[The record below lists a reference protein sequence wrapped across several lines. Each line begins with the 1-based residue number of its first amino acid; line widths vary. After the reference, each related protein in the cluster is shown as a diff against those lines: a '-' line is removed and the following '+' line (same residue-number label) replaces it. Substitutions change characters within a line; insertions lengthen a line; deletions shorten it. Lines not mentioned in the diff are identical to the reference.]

1 MQTRLKA
8 VLMGHCNTRAMLRR
22 LVCAV
27 VVASSLAADAAADKA
42 ATEKVCALEPY
53 DAAALPI
60 LDALLGSHL
69 TPKHYGQVVELM
81 KDPCDAVKQGIVM
94 NSFKMRNTG
103 VALGKFL
110 ADALRDL
117 EADQVANFYELV
129 PADPRSWV
137 LKAFVAGLA
146 CTVKK
151 GESTC
156 AEVETNELLALF
168 EKSRSRYAERL
179 LEAKGLELFP
189 VQEALDP
196 ESLGDYK
203 AVTAHFC
210 ARMKIEDEATV
221 AWLAEEL
228 KPTDADVAKDE
239 TKVFAEPLWFRAV
252 AAQCRQKAAAYAPN
266 HGDTAASMADLDH
279 AVDAALYAWY
289 FQSCHRNSIIH
300 KYEHKDDPPPEDAAA
315 AAAAKPAGEL

>member
-1 MQTRLKA
+1 MPQTRFRT
-8 VLMGHCNTRAMLRR
+8 VGMGHCNTRAMLRR

-151 GESTC
+151 GATTC
-156 AEVETNELLALF
+156 AEAETNELLALF

-179 LEAKGLELFP
+179 LESKGLELFP
-189 VQEALDP
+189 VQEAPDEP
-196 ESLGDYK
+196 LGDYK
-203 AVTAHFC
+203 AVTARYC
-210 ARMKIEDEATV
+210 ARMKIEDEV
-221 AWLAEEL
+221 CAWLAEEL
-228 KPTDADVAKDE
+228 KPSDADVSKDE
-239 TKVFAEPLWFRAV
+239 TSVVAEPLWFRAV

-300 KYEHKDDPPPEDAAA
+300 KYEHKDDPPPEDAAVEA
-315 AAAAKPAGEL
+315 ADKPAGEL

>member
-1 MQTRLKA
+1 
-8 VLMGHCNTRAMLRR
+8 MGHCKTRAMLRR

-151 GESTC
+151 GATTC
-156 AEVETNELLALF
+156 AEAETNELLALF

-179 LEAKGLELFP
+179 LESKGLELFP
-189 VQEALDP
+189 VQEAPDEP
-196 ESLGDYK
+196 LGDYK
-203 AVTAHFC
+203 AATAHFC

-228 KPTDADVAKDE
+228 KPTDANVAKDE
-239 TKVFAEPLWFRAV
+239 TSLVAEPLWFRAV

-300 KYEHKDDPPPEDAAA
+300 KYEHKDDPPPEEAAVE
-315 AAAAKPAGEL
+315 AAAKPAGEL